1 MLAKRTK
8 KLYEIDPRSWEHP
21 ADTAAL
27 SAVRQLKGFDEL
39 LKFILSLTSE
49 RAIRLVVLASS
60 VKVTERQFPRLNAIR
75 DNVVDVFDW
84 KTKPDVFVTQSPYL
98 NAGVLGVDQPFII
111 VNSSLARSL
120 DDAELTA
127 VIGHE
132 MGHIMSGHALY
143 KTMTWLLANI
153 TLSAIPVAQIVV
165 YAILAALSE
174 WDRKSELTADRAGL
188 LAVQAVDP
196 AYTLLMKLAGG
207 DDMSQLNIDEFFAQ
221 AQEYENHKSL
231 LDSIHKILNQL
242 WMSHPYPVIRLQEI
256 RTWALSGT
264 YETILGGTYLR
275 RGYYQ
280 STAQDDMKAG
290 FDHYRQAAR
299 EADDPI
305 SKFVSGVGDSIEE
318 AAGEIGKTLKGFLG
332 E

>member
-27 SAVRQLKGFDEL
+27 SGVRQLKGFDEL

-49 RAIRLVVLASS
+49 RAIRLMVLASS
-60 VKVTERQFPRLNAIR
+60 VKVTERQFPRLGAIR
-75 DNVVDVFDW
+75 DNVVDIFDW
-84 KTKPDVFVTQSPYL
+84 KTKPDVFVTQSPEL

-111 VNSSLARSL
+111 VNSSLVRSL
-120 DDAELTA
+120 DDHELTA

-153 TLSAIPVAQIVV
+153 TLKLIPLGDLVV
-165 YAILAALSE
+165 YAIQGALSE
-174 WDRKSELTADRAGL
+174 WNRKSELTADRAGL

-196 AYTLLMKLAGG
+196 CYSLLMKLAGG
-207 DDMSQLNIDEFFAQ
+207 DDTSQLNIDEFFAQ
-221 AQEYENHKSL
+221 AQEYENHKTL
-231 LDSIHKILNQL
+231 LDSVHKILNQL
-242 WMSHPYPVIRLQEI
+242 WLSHPYPVVRLQEV

-264 YETILGGTYLR
+264 YETILSGTYLR

-280 STAQDDMKAG
+280 STAQEEMKAG
-290 FDHYRQAAR
+290 FDHYRKTAK

-305 SKFVSGVGDSIEE
+305 SKFVSGVGDGIEE
-318 AAGEIGKTLKGFLG
+318 AAGEIGKTLKGLLG